1 MLNCV
6 AVNWRL
12 KRRRRP
18 KSWVGSVLNGKLL
31 SKTAL
36 DSARVYAMSLLLV
49 LPPPSHHRYKDKRV
63 VLDACSFMVI
73 LCTVRVL

>member
-1 MLNCV
+1 MSNCV

-12 KRRRRP
+12 RRRRRP

-49 LPPPSHHRYKDKRV
+49 LPPPSHRRYKDERVGWDAV
-63 VLDACSFMVI
+63 VLA
-73 LCTVRVL
+73 